1 MGLLSFLKRSATAA
15 SNAEPGDDLQRVR
28 TRARQRLIGAVVL
41 IAAGVIGFPLL
52 FETQPRPIPVDIPIE
67 IARKDQ
73 VPPLVMPPARP
84 RAASAPSVEASR
96 PAAKETIITE
106 TASQAGREVAPA
118 ASKPVVTPVP
128 ASAPP
133 PPKAEKSAS
142 PPVAAVAPAKSASVA
157 DEPRPRTPR
166 EAKPTPAKEPTK
178 KDDGATAQG
187 RYVVQVGAFSDV
199 ASAREVRQRVE
210 KLGLRTYTQVIETSD
225 GRRIRV
231 RVGPFASR
239 DDAEKAAGKVKSAGL
254 QTALFPI

>member
-15 SNAEPGDDLQRVR
+15 SNAQPGDDLQRVR

-118 ASKPVVTPVP
+118 ASKPVVAPVP

-133 PPKAEKSAS
+133 PKAEKSAP

-157 DEPRPRTPR
+157 DEPRARTPH
-166 EAKPTPAKEPTK
+166 EAKPTPAKEPAK

-187 RYVVQVGAFSDV
+187 RCVVQVGAFSDV